1 MRCKCGQVANEV
13 ISELNDPLCT
23 ECAIDFFENVLE
35 SELYKKDV
43 LGDDTDE

>member
-13 ISELNDPLCT
+13 ISADEDPMCSD
-23 ECAIDFFENVLE
+23 CAVDFFENVLE

-43 LGDDTDE
+43 LDDDIHE